1 MSFRPL
7 IRGFFFYVLKCV
19 QHYSEE
25 NKAFP
30 SPYSGILF
38 LSGCIPKKPKWAKYV
53 SVPSFGDSFFIPRR
67 RSSLQLSA
75 VRVSVPSFGDSFFIS
90 NHQLYTG
97 ERYQKGFRPLI
108 RGFFFYEFVFT
119 ALDGA
124 VVIVSVPSFGDSFFM
139 HGKSYK
145 AQYFKKRFRPLIRGF
160 FFYLPNWLSKHPE
173 MWERFRPL
181 IRGFFFYKPE
191 WKRIYILCVCFRP
204 LIRGFFFYDGKSDM
218 LCCPYCGVSVPSFGD
233 SFFMNDRLLTI

>member
-75 VRVSVPSFGDSFFIS
+75 VRVSVPSFGDSFFMVCIERTS
-90 NHQLYTG
+90 RLIMMRFPSPHSGILFLLAMHVFIMKRKYT
-97 ERYQKGFRPLI
+97 
-108 RGFFFYEFVFT
+108 
-119 ALDGA
+119 
-124 VVIVSVPSFGDSFFM
+124 VSVPSFGDSFFIP
-139 HGKSYK
+139 
-145 AQYFKKRFRPLIRGF
+145 F
-160 FFYLPNWLSKHPE
+160 
-173 MWERFRPL
+173 
-181 IRGFFFYKPE
+181 
-191 WKRIYILCVCFRP
+191 
-204 LIRGFFFYDGKSDM
+204 
-218 LCCPYCGVSVPSFGD
+218 
-233 SFFMNDRLLTI
+233 

>member
-75 VRVSVPSFGDSFFIS
+75 VRVSVPSFGDSFFMKVDVRIDEITD
-90 NHQLYTG
+90 N
-97 ERYQKGFRPLI
+97 GFRPLI
-108 RGFFFYEFVFT
+108 RGFFFYVNE
-119 ALDGA
+119 A
-124 VVIVSVPSFGDSFFM
+124 
-139 HGKSYK
+139 
-145 AQYFKKRFRPLIRGF
+145 
-160 FFYLPNWLSKHPE
+160 
-173 MWERFRPL
+173 
-181 IRGFFFYKPE
+181 
-191 WKRIYILCVCFRP
+191 
-204 LIRGFFFYDGKSDM
+204 
-218 LCCPYCGVSVPSFGD
+218 
-233 SFFMNDRLLTI
+233 

>member
-75 VRVSVPSFGDSFFIS
+75 VRVSVPSFGDSFFILMEYHWK
-90 NHQLYTG
+90 NT
-97 ERYQKGFRPLI
+97 KTF
-108 RGFFFYEFVFT
+108 
-119 ALDGA
+119 
-124 VVIVSVPSFGDSFFM
+124 VSVPSFGDSFFM
-139 HGKSYK
+139 SLSL
-145 AQYFKKRFRPLIRGF
+145 PLLMVR
-160 FFYLPNWLSKHPE
+160 WLLFPSPHS
-173 MWERFRPL
+173 
-181 IRGFFFYKPE
+181 G
-191 WKRIYILCVCFRP
+191 ILF
-204 LIRGFFFYDGKSDM
+204 L
-218 LCCPYCGVSVPSFGD
+218 
-233 SFFMNDRLLTI
+233 

>member
-30 SPYSGILF
+30 SPHSGILF
-38 LSGCIPKKPKWAKYV
+38 LFYPGKLLLDRMKST
-53 SVPSFGDSFFIPRR
+53 
-67 RSSLQLSA
+67 
-75 VRVSVPSFGDSFFIS
+75 VSVPSFGDSFFIS

-108 RGFFFYEFVFT
+108 RGFFFYEFVIT

-124 VVIVSVPSFGDSFFM
+124 VVIVSVPSFGDSFFIC
-139 HGKSYK
+139 S
-145 AQYFKKRFRPLIRGF
+145 
-160 FFYLPNWLSKHPE
+160 S
-173 MWERFRPL
+173 
-181 IRGFFFYKPE
+181 
-191 WKRIYILCVCFRP
+191 
-204 LIRGFFFYDGKSDM
+204 
-218 LCCPYCGVSVPSFGD
+218 VSID
-233 SFFMNDRLLTI
+233 A

>member
-75 VRVSVPSFGDSFFIS
+75 VRVSVPSFGDSFFMVCIERTSRLIMMRFPSPHSGILFLS
-90 NHQLYTG
+90 NSTAKGYQEG
-97 ERYQKGFRPLI
+97 E
-108 RGFFFYEFVFT
+108 T
-119 ALDGA
+119 
-124 VVIVSVPSFGDSFFM
+124 
-139 HGKSYK
+139 
-145 AQYFKKRFRPLIRGF
+145 RFRPLIRGF
-160 FFYLPNWLSKHPE
+160 FFYPVV
-173 MWERFRPL
+173 MICRQ
-181 IRGFFFYKPE
+181 
-191 WKRIYILCVCFRP
+191 V
-204 LIRGFFFYDGKSDM
+204 
-218 LCCPYCGVSVPSFGD
+218 
-233 SFFMNDRLLTI
+233 